1 MESDFVHL
9 RRIITMDYKV
19 VVLGVDHHNALGL
32 VRSLGRV
39 GINCDAIL
47 TGPVVDGYVLESKYI
62 HEGRRCGNAEE
73 AVSYLLK
80 RYQKESVV
88 VMTAS
93 DDVAVA
99 IDEAYGSIPSNIKT
113 PNAKGRLPYLISKQ
127 VMCNLAEEVGLNVP
141 VHIVYE
147 AGAELPEDI
156 VFPCITKA
164 ISSVD
169 GTKADT
175 HICQTKTEL
184 SDILLSNR
192 TCHTL
197 IIEQFVDKLF
207 EFQFIGLSINS
218 GDEIIIPGHSHI
230 VWPDIENTNY
240 FPYKAN
246 DNSFQDT
253 LNKAKEFIRKTEYS
267 GFFSVEFLRGKD
279 GKDYFLEMNFRNDG
293 NAICATDSGYNL
305 PYIWY
310 LYNTGGD
317 YISEIKNSYFHEV
330 NYCPEI
336 ECTYQMLEGKIS
348 LSEWWVM
355 IRKSKSY
362 TIFCPGDNRPF
373 WNNVRANIRG
383 FVSSIVKRVF
393 QIKR

>member
-1 MESDFVHL
+1 MRDW
-9 RRIITMDYKV
+9 
-19 VVLGVDHHNALGL
+19 
-32 VRSLGRV
+32 
-39 GINCDAIL
+39 
-47 TGPVVDGYVLESKYI
+47 
-62 HEGRRCGNAEE
+62 
-73 AVSYLLK
+73 
-80 RYQKESVV
+80 
-88 VMTAS
+88 
-93 DDVAVA
+93 
-99 IDEAYGSIPSNIKT
+99 
-113 PNAKGRLPYLISKQ
+113 
-127 VMCNLAEEVGLNVP
+127 
-141 VHIVYE
+141 
-147 AGAELPEDI
+147 
-156 VFPCITKA
+156 
-164 ISSVD
+164 
-169 GTKADT
+169 
-175 HICQTKTEL
+175 L
-184 SDILLSNR
+184 SSNR
-192 TCHTL
+192 TCHSL

-218 GDEIIIPGHSHI
+218 GEEIIIPGHSHI
-230 VWPDIENTNY
+230 IWPEIENTNY

-246 DNSFQDT
+246 DSSFQDT
-253 LNKAKEFIRKTEYS
+253 LNKAKEFIRRTEYS

-310 LYNTGGD
+310 LYNAGGD
-317 YISEIKNSYFHEV
+317 YISEIKKSSFREIS
-330 NYCPEI
+330 YCPEF

-355 IRKSKSY
+355 IRKSESY